1 MCSLK
6 AVHMLLRVDSGAP
19 ALPHGPAG
27 LPRLPQYDA
36 VHAHGHAVQPRGHV
50 VQSAVTRTHPESE
63 EEGGR
68 HAEPTAYL
76 SQGVSGPVQ
85 RRVAPW
91 HTLYGIGAPG
101 ALEKSVCYL
110 PSHGRAKAAIFAP
123 SSLGPVL

>member
-1 MCSLK
+1 
-6 AVHMLLRVDSGAP
+6 
-19 ALPHGPAG
+19 
-27 LPRLPQYDA
+27 
-36 VHAHGHAVQPRGHV
+36 VQI
-50 VQSAVTRTHPESE
+50 AVTRMHPESE
-63 EEGGR
+63 EEEGR
-68 HAEPTAYL
+68 HAEILHPIAYL